1 MQQLSPTRN
10 LLILQ
15 TTPEQ
20 SPSDWIAIKQRI
32 ERKAPDI
39 EVAIADNRNL
49 KSVPARWQVQRPSLV
64 FSPVRLFEYVPQG
77 GAIYCGYVIGKDEQ
91 LRRLASIEIATPKT
105 MLLSRE
111 ASFDSDVWGEYVIVK
126 PNNLNSGVGV
136 KLVRTADLSARYDEL
151 IAVANDSF
159 LVESYI
165 DHSENGYPTEYRV
178 LSLFGR
184 ALYCARNRWGNKRP
198 PLAEI
203 AADPLGIIAS
213 NNMTMGGRIRS
224 ICNDPEIISLGERAH
239 QAFPECPVI
248 GVDII
253 RESSTGRLHVLEVNP
268 HGAVWH
274 LSSPLAKKMDR
285 KHVRELYAQF
295 NALDLAADLL
305 IQKTRAE
312 AC

>member
-1 MQQLSPTRN
+1 
-10 LLILQ
+10 
-15 TTPEQ
+15 
-20 SPSDWIAIKQRI
+20 
-32 ERKAPDI
+32 
-39 EVAIADNRNL
+39 
-49 KSVPARWQVQRPSLV
+49 
-64 FSPVRLFEYVPQG
+64 
-77 GAIYCGYVIGKDEQ
+77 
-91 LRRLASIEIATPKT
+91 
-105 MLLSRE
+105 
-111 ASFDSDVWGEYVIVK
+111 
-126 PNNLNSGVGV
+126 
-136 KLVRTADLSARYDEL
+136 
-151 IAVANDSF
+151 
-159 LVESYI
+159 
-165 DHSENGYPTEYRV
+165 
-178 LSLFGR
+178 
-184 ALYCARNRWGNKRP
+184 
-198 PLAEI
+198 
-203 AADPLGIIAS
+203 
-213 NNMTMGGRIRS
+213 MGGRIRS